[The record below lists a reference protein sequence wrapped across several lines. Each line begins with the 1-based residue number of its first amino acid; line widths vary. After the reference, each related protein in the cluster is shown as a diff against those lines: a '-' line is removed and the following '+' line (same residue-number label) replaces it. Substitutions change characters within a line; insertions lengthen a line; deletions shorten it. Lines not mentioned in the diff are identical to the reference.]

1 MSDLGDLNI
10 REQIVRID
18 RMRVESDKFQAE
30 QRKLIAESEKFQTE
44 QRKLLAESMKLDRDR
59 WLSPV
64 VVVVALLGAVGG
76 IVAGV
81 TAVLRLMGRLP

>member
-30 QRKLIAESEKFQTE
+30 QRKLI
-44 QRKLLAESMKLDRDR
+44 AESMKLDRDR